1 MSVFVSK
8 VKSVRGKVAV
18 PGDKSVTHRAI
29 MIASLSKGD
38 TVIHHFL
45 RCNDTI
51 STISC
56 FQEMGISIEDLGN
69 NEILVHGK
77 GLYGLSE
84 PGSVLNVGNSG
95 TTTRLLAGILS
106 AQSFASEIRGD
117 DSLNKRPMDRVI
129 NPLTLMGASI
139 SSKMNN
145 NSTPLIIEGRSLS
158 GIIYKSPIAS
168 AQVKSSIM
176 LAGLYADGPT
186 TVIEPYISRNH
197 TERILRHFGATV
209 ETNGTKVTVYPR
221 PHLTA
226 NDISVPGDLSSAAFL
241 MTAAL
246 ILPDSELY
254 LEHVGIN
261 ETRLGFITAVQQM
274 GGNITLHNAKDGI
287 EPCAD
292 ILVKSSKLHGIT
304 IEKDQIP
311 PTIDELPI
319 LTVLSCFAEG
329 QTVIKDA
336 KELHFKE
343 SDRIDALV
351 ENLSRMG
358 ADITATED
366 GMIIN
371 GGRPLHGAIV
381 GSRLDHR
388 IAMSLAI
395 AGACA
400 EGKTEIIGS
409 ECVRVSY
416 PNFYNDLAA
425 ISINQ

>member
-1 MSVFVSK
+1 MSVFLSK
-8 VKSVRGKVAV
+8 IKSVRGTIEV
-18 PGDKSVTHRAI
+18 PGDKSITHRVI
-29 MIASLSKGD
+29 MIAALSKGD
-38 TVIHHFL
+38 TLISHFL
-45 RCNDTI
+45 RCDDTV

-56 FQEMGISIEDLGN
+56 FQKMGISIEDLGN

-84 PGSVLNVGNSG
+84 PSSILDVGNSG
-95 TTTRLLAGILS
+95 TTTRLLSGILS
-106 AQSFASEIRGD
+106 AQSFESELRGD

-129 NPLTLMGASI
+129 KPLTLMGGCI

-145 NSTPLIIEGRSLS
+145 NSTPLIIEGRSLT

-176 LAGLYADGPT
+176 LAGLYADSPT
-186 TVIEPYISRNH
+186 TIVEPFISRNH
-197 TERILRHFGATV
+197 TERILRHFGAKV
-209 ETNGTKVTVYPR
+209 ETDGNRVTIYPR
-221 PHLTA
+221 PNLVA
-226 NDISVPGDLSSAAFL
+226 NNISIPGDLSSAAFL

-246 ILPDSELY
+246 VLPDSEL
-254 LEHVGIN
+254 LLKHVGIN
-261 ETRLGFITAVQQM
+261 ETRLGYISAVQQM
-274 GGNITLHNAKDGI
+274 GGDVQLLNAKDGI

-292 ILVKSSKLHGIT
+292 ILVKSSALHGIT

-311 PTIDELPI
+311 TVIDELPI
-319 LTVLSCFAEG
+319 LTVLACFAKG
-329 QTVIKDA
+329 QTVIRDA
-336 KELHFKE
+336 SELHYKE
-343 SDRIDALV
+343 TDRIDALV

-358 ADITATED
+358 ADITATDD

-371 GGRPLHGAIV
+371 GGNPLHGAII

-395 AGACA
+395 ASVCA
-400 EGKTEIIGS
+400 EGKSELIGS

-416 PNFYNDLAA
+416 PNFYNDLDS
-425 ISINQ
+425 ISIK